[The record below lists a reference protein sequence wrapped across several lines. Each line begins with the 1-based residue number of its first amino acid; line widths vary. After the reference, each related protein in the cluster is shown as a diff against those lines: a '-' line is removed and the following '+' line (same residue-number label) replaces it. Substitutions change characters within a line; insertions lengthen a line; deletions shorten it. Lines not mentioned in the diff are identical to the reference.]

1 MPRTA
6 FNTKGLPNEAEQTLK
21 TVGAN
26 FAVAR
31 KRRRLKMEDIA
42 QRIHCTRQTIA
53 KIENGNPAVAI
64 GVWINYAFV
73 LDLMDG
79 FLEICKPDNDL
90 KGMWMDKES
99 RSNLQ
104 RIRTKHDKELDF

>member
-1 MPRTA
+1 MSRTA
-6 FNTKGLPNEAEQTLK
+6 FNTKGLPWEAEQTLK
-21 TVGAN
+21 SIGAN

-53 KIENGNPAVAI
+53 NIENGNPGVAM

-73 LDLMDG
+73 LNLLEG
-79 FLEICKPDNDL
+79 FLEICKPENDQQ
-90 KGMWMDKES
+90 GMWLDKES

-104 RIRTKHDKELDF
+104 RIRDKYDKELDF